1 MEGSPPIASSQIHN
15 PRVRPSQAAPD
26 PAPEPPYVEG
36 QLEDHCLTAH
46 DQHLINTWQNKL
58 NEQVMVFCPR
68 CKIRWF
74 DLELRNGIC
83 RSCYRRDTVNAPKR
97 GARRA
102 GEPGFWSAA
111 NKLDPGDFPEHLP
124 ELTQVEE
131 MLISRVH
138 AFVQVMTYRGQQYR
152 YKGHVIHFLKDVG
165 QIYDQLP
172 LLPRDLDIFI
182 LRPANQT
189 KQPHM
194 IRQFRGQSR
203 VRQQVIRTWL
213 EHLKQNHPGYADVE
227 VNEQA
232 LSQLPVDGDVADQL
246 ATETGDE
253 VLIKELFEDPYDSDE
268 RHVQA
273 LRNQLGNQRSDDT
286 TQQVPLQPVQ
296 QHLEM
301 PTTRS
306 APLNEFNRSQAFLSL
321 AFPSLYPNGAAEYVT
336 PRIRSVSY
344 KDYIER
350 LIKYHDRRFAQHP
363 RFQYVAFNTLMR
375 QQFKVF
381 LKEVIIPKFGVVEY
395 WYRYEWQARGSTHC
409 PGLFWL
415 EDAPR
420 NPNLMQYEAQ
430 QLFSSFWGNHV
441 TSWNPNLSAAGDQRD
456 IDPLITI
463 TSNPTFQDLSD
474 VVNKDMNTRYW
485 VYDGAR
491 NDAWLNN
498 YNRTFLMSWLANID
512 TSPCT
517 SVHAVLNYIAKYCSK
532 AEKKTE
538 SFNDI
543 AKSILPRVNASRSVV
558 SFVAKFMNRLLTERD
573 WSAQEVHH
581 LLLNLNLQEGTRI
594 VRSVDCRRPDEH
606 WQADFI
612 PIDDQGA
619 SVRASK
625 NTYQKYLTRPDS
637 LQDFSYFRFLT
648 RVDFTGNTNTWRE
661 FPSAA
666 DRILNYFPRYK
677 SLLAGGGH
685 EDYENY
691 CRVKLMLH
699 HPHRSF
705 DQLLEVEGEHFD
717 TYLLAYQHCM
727 DLHGGAHPRDYYDT
741 IPELPD
747 EEDEVPPEAWQ
758 DLASQL
764 PQHDPDSEEVDLL
777 GNRDID
783 QGEYWHNVKATF
795 AQESDNTVNQE
806 AVNSL
811 NPEQR
816 LVYNLFVDHLTATQ
830 DPNAITPQ
838 PLLCQVDGQGGTE
851 KSFLI
856 QTLSMALNSRAPGCV
871 VRAAPTGIAANAI
884 DGATLHSL
892 LRLPVSKQ
900 VSSLTALSG
909 NELSNIKASMADVK
923 YLILDKKSMVGLKT
937 FYSIDARLP
946 EVFPEHQHDYFGG
959 RSIFLL
965 GDFYQLP
972 PVFEKPLYALGDL
985 NNALDLAGRNSYR
998 EFNHTVEL
1006 QQVVRHQG
1014 DDQAPFRQA
1023 LQNLRVGKRTRADWQ
1038 LLCTRT
1044 QSQLGREEVASFNE
1058 AVRIYPTNQQVRDHN
1073 RDHMEQLNKPVFLIN
1088 ASHGSQYGNNVDS
1101 QNRWWSPQDIAYL
1114 HWFGLVNGAMGI
1126 VEDLAWE
1133 DRPEGVDTRT
1143 RPPDLIMVHFDKYTG
1158 PEYFDDEPEMAG
1170 IVPIFRSNREY
1181 MAANRLCSRRQFPLT
1196 VSYAI
1201 TAHKSQ
1207 GTTLDKA
1214 VADISQKDFTSG
1226 LTYVTISRVKTL
1238 QGIMFESSF
1247 DLNDITSATNVEQG
1261 ARELDMQRRQAQM
1274 LLAR

>member
-253 VLIKELFEDPYDSDE
+253 ETAAISNFIAEE

-474 VVNKDMNTRYW
+474 VVNK
-485 VYDGAR
+485 V
-491 NDAWLNN
+491 
-498 YNRTFLMSWLANID
+498 
-512 TSPCT
+512 
-517 SVHAVLNYIAKYCSK
+517 
-532 AEKKTE
+532 
-538 SFNDI
+538 
-543 AKSILPRVNASRSVV
+543 
-558 SFVAKFMNRLLTERD
+558 
-573 WSAQEVHH
+573 
-581 LLLNLNLQEGTRI
+581 
-594 VRSVDCRRPDEH
+594 
-606 WQADFI
+606 
-612 PIDDQGA
+612 
-619 SVRASK
+619 
-625 NTYQKYLTRPDS
+625 
-637 LQDFSYFRFLT
+637 
-648 RVDFTGNTNTWRE
+648 
-661 FPSAA
+661 
-666 DRILNYFPRYK
+666 
-677 SLLAGGGH
+677 
-685 EDYENY
+685 
-691 CRVKLMLH
+691 
-699 HPHRSF
+699 
-705 DQLLEVEGEHFD
+705 
-717 TYLLAYQHCM
+717 
-727 DLHGGAHPRDYYDT
+727 
-741 IPELPD
+741 
-747 EEDEVPPEAWQ
+747 
-758 DLASQL
+758 
-764 PQHDPDSEEVDLL
+764 
-777 GNRDID
+777 
-783 QGEYWHNVKATF
+783 
-795 AQESDNTVNQE
+795 
-806 AVNSL
+806 
-811 NPEQR
+811 
-816 LVYNLFVDHLTATQ
+816 
-830 DPNAITPQ
+830 
-838 PLLCQVDGQGGTE
+838 
-851 KSFLI
+851 
-856 QTLSMALNSRAPGCV
+856 
-871 VRAAPTGIAANAI
+871 
-884 DGATLHSL
+884 
-892 LRLPVSKQ
+892 
-900 VSSLTALSG
+900 
-909 NELSNIKASMADVK
+909 
-923 YLILDKKSMVGLKT
+923 
-937 FYSIDARLP
+937 
-946 EVFPEHQHDYFGG
+946 
-959 RSIFLL
+959 
-965 GDFYQLP
+965 
-972 PVFEKPLYALGDL
+972 
-985 NNALDLAGRNSYR
+985 
-998 EFNHTVEL
+998 
-1006 QQVVRHQG
+1006 
-1014 DDQAPFRQA
+1014 
-1023 LQNLRVGKRTRADWQ
+1023 
-1038 LLCTRT
+1038 
-1044 QSQLGREEVASFNE
+1044 
-1058 AVRIYPTNQQVRDHN
+1058 
-1073 RDHMEQLNKPVFLIN
+1073 
-1088 ASHGSQYGNNVDS
+1088 
-1101 QNRWWSPQDIAYL
+1101 
-1114 HWFGLVNGAMGI
+1114 
-1126 VEDLAWE
+1126 
-1133 DRPEGVDTRT
+1133 
-1143 RPPDLIMVHFDKYTG
+1143 
-1158 PEYFDDEPEMAG
+1158 
-1170 IVPIFRSNREY
+1170 
-1181 MAANRLCSRRQFPLT
+1181 
-1196 VSYAI
+1196 
-1201 TAHKSQ
+1201 
-1207 GTTLDKA
+1207 
-1214 VADISQKDFTSG
+1214 
-1226 LTYVTISRVKTL
+1226 
-1238 QGIMFESSF
+1238 
-1247 DLNDITSATNVEQG
+1247 
-1261 ARELDMQRRQAQM
+1261 
-1274 LLAR
+1274 